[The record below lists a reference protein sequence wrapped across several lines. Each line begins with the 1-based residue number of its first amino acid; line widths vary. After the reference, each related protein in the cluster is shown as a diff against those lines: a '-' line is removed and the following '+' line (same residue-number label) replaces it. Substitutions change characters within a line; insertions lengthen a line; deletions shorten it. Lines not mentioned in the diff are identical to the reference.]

1 MPRWP
6 GRRRPPDD
14 DPDRSRRAGGPGR
27 DGIRQQPPRPRPDG
41 PRDPVFSYFTAE
53 QGARFRALVRQ
64 TFAEAGVE
72 VVAER
77 DYLVADDGRQFGLSN
92 LAAVCL
98 DLLDESGE
106 KGWPVAVQ
114 RHVHTILRATAED
127 VSLRDL
133 PRQDVL
139 ARTYLRVIGRSA
151 VPPEAL
157 DWYRYARPVAGDLI
171 ELLALDSPDSVR
183 MLRDTDVEPF
193 GADDLRAAGLENLV
207 KEPFDSYQVL
217 TGDDG
222 VRVHLVLGQ
231 SVYTASKILVLP
243 DVLARTLGT
252 RDLPFGAF
260 VAAPFWHQL
269 AFVPVQDRSALAS
282 LPVLVSFAAKGYDE
296 GVGAISPFV
305 FWWRAGRLTQL
316 SFAAEDGELVV
327 RPDEDLLDLFEA
339 LPPAPEAPPA
349 QP

>member
-6 GRRRPPDD
+6 GRRKPPDD
-14 DPDRSRRAGGPGR
+14 DAERPRRPGP
-27 DGIRQQPPRPRPDG
+27 DGIQQQPRPRPDG
-41 PRDPVFSYFTAE
+41 PRDPVFGYFTVE

-72 VVAER
+72 VVSER

-98 DLLDESGE
+98 DLLDEGPGE
-106 KGWPVAVQ
+106 KGWPAAVQ
-114 RHVHTILRATAED
+114 RHVLTILRATAED
-127 VSLRDL
+127 VALRDL

-139 ARTYLRVIGRSA
+139 ARTYLRVIGRTA

-193 GADDLRAAGLENLV
+193 GADELRAAGLENLV

-222 VRVHLVLGQ
+222 VQVHVVLGQ

-243 DVLARTLGT
+243 DLLARTLGT
-252 RDLPFGAF
+252 RDLPHGVF
-260 VAAPFWHQL
+260 VATPFWHQL

-282 LPVLVSFAAKGYDE
+282 LPVLAGFAAKGYDE

-305 FWWRAGRLTQL
+305 FWWRDGRLTQV
-316 SFAAEDGELVV
+316 SFPAEDGELVV
-327 RPDEDLLDLFEA
+327 RPDEDLLDVFEA
-339 LPPAPEAPPA
+339 LPPAPEPPPA
-349 QP
+349 P

>member
-6 GRRRPPDD
+6 GRRKPPDD
-14 DPDRSRRAGGPGR
+14 GDDRARST
-27 DGIRQQPPRPRPDG
+27 DGVRQQGPRARPEG
-41 PRDPVFSYFTAE
+41 PRDPVFSYFTE
-53 QGARFRALVRQ
+53 SQGARFRSLVRQ

-72 VVAER
+72 VVAEK

-98 DLLDESGE
+98 DLLDEAGE
-106 KGWPVAVQ
+106 KAWPAAVQ

-127 VSLRDL
+127 VALRDL
-133 PRQDVL
+133 ARDDVL

-207 KEPFDSYQVL
+207 KEPYDSYQVL
-217 TGDDG
+217 TGEDG
-222 VRVHLVLGQ
+222 VRVHVVLGQ

-243 DVLARTLGT
+243 DVLARTLGS
-252 RDLPFGAF
+252 RDLPNGAF
-260 VAAPFWHQL
+260 VAVPFWHQL
-269 AFVPVQDRSALAS
+269 AFVPVQDQSAIAS
-282 LPVLVSFAAKGYDE
+282 LHVLVTFAARGFDE

-305 FWWRAGRLTQL
+305 YWWRAGRLTQV
-316 SFAAEDGELVV
+316 SFAGDEGELVI
-327 RPDEDLLDLFEA
+327 RPDDDLLAVLES
-339 LPPAPEAPPA
+339 LPPAPESP
-349 QP
+349 

>member
-6 GRRRPPDD
+6 GRRKPPDD
-14 DPDRSRRAGGPGR
+14 DADGPRRAGHHR
-27 DGIRQQPPRPRPDG
+27 DGQHREGQHRDGARPLPDG
-41 PRDPVFSYFTAE
+41 PRDPAFSYFSEE

-98 DLLDESGE
+98 DVLDDGGE
-106 KGWPVAVQ
+106 KGWPAAVQ

-127 VSLRDL
+127 VALRDL
-133 PRQDVL
+133 DRDDVL
-139 ARTYLRVIGRSA
+139 GRTYLRVIGRSA

-157 DWYRYARPVAGDLI
+157 DWYRYARPLAGDLI

-183 MLRDTDVEPF
+183 MLRDTDVDPF

-207 KEPFDSYQVL
+207 KEKYDSYQVL
-217 TGDDG
+217 TGEDG
-222 VRVHLVLGQ
+222 VRLHLVLGQ

-243 DVLARTLGT
+243 DLLARTLGT
-252 RDLPFGAF
+252 RDLPNGVF
-260 VAAPFWHQL
+260 VAVPFWHQL
-269 AFVPVQDRSALAS
+269 AFVPVQDLSAVQS
-282 LPVLVSFAAKGYDE
+282 LQVLVGFAARGFDE

-305 FWWRAGRLTQL
+305 YWWRAGRLTQV
-316 SFAAEDGELVV
+316 SFPGEDGELVV
-327 RPDEDLLDLFEA
+327 RPDEELLDVLDG
-339 LPPAPEAPPA
+339 LPPAPE
-349 QP
+349 Q